1 MAGNQF
7 CKKTFS
13 KGKFSIMSIVALNK
27 LRLKKKLCVTK
38 WEKMLLYLGTANNN
52 LSITQILKLLEE

>member
-1 MAGNQF
+1 MQKNF
-7 CKKTFS
+7 FE
-13 KGKFSIMSIVALNK
+13 GKILNYVDSRVK
-27 LRLKKKLCVTK
+27 QIEIKKKLCVTK